1 MKESREV
8 TTGEKVSYIL
18 YTLVVI
24 MAHAIGLAIV
34 VKMITKPAI
43 ILFVGYFSDYSPSI
57 FKMAFVLFGFILSI
71 FLIVQF
77 SKAIYRKIYTIFGIA
92 STKLYKVPI
101 GNRYIIM
108 GPEQYNKYIKK
119 LKEKGNN
126 GEKEITKEKA
136 KL

>member
-1 MKESREV
+1 MKIKEV
-8 TTGEKVSYIL
+8 SISEKIEYVL
-18 YTLVVI
+18 YTLLVA
-24 MAHAIGLAIV
+24 MAYSIGLAIV
-34 VKMITKPAI
+34 FKMITKPAI
-43 ILFVGYFSDYSPSI
+43 FLFIKYFSDYSLSI

-77 SKAIYRKIYTIFGIA
+77 SKTIYRKIYTIFGMV

-119 LKEKGNN
+119 LKEN
-126 GEKEITKEKA
+126 GK
-136 KL
+136 

>member
-1 MKESREV
+1 MKIKEV
-8 TTGEKVSYIL
+8 SMGEKIAYIL
-18 YTLVVI
+18 YILLI
-24 MAHAIGLAIV
+24 AMAYSIGLAIV

-43 ILFVGYFSDYSPSI
+43 ILFVGYFSYYSPSI

-101 GNRYIIM
+101 DNRYIIM

>member
-1 MKESREV
+1 MKIKEV
-8 TTGEKVSYIL
+8 SMGEKIAYIL
-18 YTLVVI
+18 YILLIAMVYS
-24 MAHAIGLAIV
+24 IGLAIV

-43 ILFVGYFSDYSPSI
+43 ILFAGYFSYYSPSI

-101 GNRYIIM
+101 DNRYIIM

>member
-24 MAHAIGLAIV
+24 MAYTIGLAIV
-34 VKMITKPAI
+34 IKMVAKPAI
-43 ILFVGYFSDYSPSI
+43 FLFIKYFSDYSPSI

-77 SKAIYRKIYTIFGIA
+77 SKTIYRKIYTIFGIV
-92 STKLYKVPI
+92 STKLYKVPVN
-101 GNRYIIM
+101 NRYIIM
-108 GPEQYNKYIKK
+108 GPEQYNKYMK
-119 LKEKGNN
+119 LRETMGN
-126 GEKEITKEKA
+126 GEKRTAEEKN
-136 KL
+136 

>member
-101 GNRYIIM
+101 DNRYIIM

>member
-1 MKESREV
+1 MKVKEV
-8 TTGEKVSYIL
+8 SIGEKIAYIL
-18 YTLVVI
+18 YILLIAMVYS
-24 MAHAIGLAIV
+24 IGLAIV
-34 VKMITKPAI
+34 VKMISKPAI
-43 ILFVGYFSDYSPSI
+43 ILFVGYFSYYSPSI

-101 GNRYIIM
+101 DNRYIIM
-108 GPEQYNKYIKK
+108 GPEQYNKYINK

>member
-1 MKESREV
+1 MKIKEV
-8 TTGEKVSYIL
+8 SISEKIEYVL
-18 YTLVVI
+18 YTLLVA
-24 MAHAIGLAIV
+24 MAYSIGLAIV
-34 VKMITKPAI
+34 FKMITKPAI
-43 ILFVGYFSDYSPSI
+43 FLFIKYFSDYSLSI

-77 SKAIYRKIYTIFGIA
+77 SKTIYRKIYAIFGIV

-119 LKEKGNN
+119 LKEN
-126 GEKEITKEKA
+126 GK
-136 KL
+136 

>member
-1 MKESREV
+1 MKVKEV
-8 TTGEKVSYIL
+8 SIGEKIAYIL
-18 YTLVVI
+18 YTLLI
-24 MAHAIGLAIV
+24 AMAYSIGLAIV

-77 SKAIYRKIYTIFGIA
+77 SKTIYRKIYTIFGIV

>member
-1 MKESREV
+1 MKVKEV
-8 TTGEKVSYIL
+8 SIGEKIAYIL
-18 YTLVVI
+18 YTLLIAMVYS
-24 MAHAIGLAIV
+24 IGLAIV
-34 VKMITKPAI
+34 VKMISKPAI
-43 ILFVGYFSDYSPSI
+43 ILFVGYFSYYSPSI

-101 GNRYIIM
+101 DNRYIIM

-126 GEKEITKEKA
+126 GEKEITKEKT